1 MELLVRNADGNLTQR
16 DRDYAAKKL
25 GKLERYF
32 HAAQKVE
39 MVHHEGK
46 LDHKIE
52 VTVFVDGMTLR
63 GEETDGTVQAA
74 IDKVADKLEN
84 RLRRLKSRII
94 KSHRHKGRP
103 IPNGLEENHAE
114 PAGHEPAIVE
124 FKRFRLKPMTVED
137 AGLQLEMLG
146 HPFFVFLNSESGQT
160 EVIYKRE
167 DGDFGLIAP
176 DL

>member
-103 IPNGLEENHAE
+103 VPNGLIENHAE

>member
-1 MELLVRNADGNLTQR
+1 
-16 DRDYAAKKL
+16 
-25 GKLERYF
+25 
-32 HAAQKVE
+32 
-39 MVHHEGK
+39 
-46 LDHKIE
+46 
-52 VTVFVDGMTLR
+52 MTLR

-103 IPNGLEENHAE
+103 VPNGLEENHAE
-114 PAGHEPAIVE
+114 PADHEPAIVE